1 MKKNY
6 EKNLKTK
13 SGWTKIPNAIRHDE
27 KLTSDAKVVIEELLS
42 VSGDFQ
48 IYEAGIANALHL
60 SLVRVKNAI
69 KLLKSEGYIQ
79 LTKVKDGSHF
89 GGWEWRISDTNGT
102 FRTVENRT
110 IGNRTVGNAI
120 NPNENSER
128 SETELSETL
137 PVGNLPIY
145 QITERF
151 QTTNHQEMNF
161 QGQKKYEETK
171 GEVAHSPFSPTNK
184 GNGNII
190 SSGDVNTIQ
199 AFNKFCEI
207 FPRLGDREAA
217 QAAFFQIPD
226 ISKICWQIVQSVEWF
241 ENLKRWDDWQT
252 GQKNKYC
259 PQAAKFLKRE
269 DWQEYMRTGATKSR
283 REELDELLPDEEG
296 EYETDQ

>member
-6 EKNLKTK
+6 YKIQNVKR
-13 SGWTKIPNAIRHDE
+13 GWTKIPNAIRHDE

-79 LTKVKDGSHF
+79 LTKVKAGSHF
-89 GGWEWRISDTNGT
+89 GGWEWGISDTNGT

-110 IGNRTVGNAI
+110 IGNRTVGNTI

-128 SETELSETL
+128 SEIELSETR
-137 PVGNLPIY
+137 PVENLPIY
-145 QITERF
+145 QTTERF

-161 QGQKKYEETK
+161 QGQNENEER
-171 GEVAHSPFSPTNK
+171 ENEEDLSPLLPTNIGK
-184 GNGNII
+184 GNII

-199 AFNKFCEI
+199 AFNRFCEI
-207 FPRLGDREAA
+207 YPRIGDREQA
-217 QAAFFQIPD
+217 QVAFFQIPD
-226 ISKICWQIVQSVEWF
+226 ISNICWQIVQSVEWF
-241 ENLKRWDDWQT
+241 EKNKRWDDWRT
-252 GQKNKYC
+252 GQKNVSC
-259 PQAAKFLKRE
+259 PQAVKFLKRG
-269 DWQEYMRTGATKSR
+269 DWQDYMKAGSTKSR
-283 REELDELLPDEEG
+283 REELDEILPDEED
-296 EYETDQ
+296 EYETN